1 MRFALFAWLHRLTI
15 GHKLLVSF
23 GLVLAILGL
32 SLAAILLYLS
42 LVNSYVDR
50 HQRITVPAIV
60 TAANMQRTILE
71 VDLLLHQF
79 LEDPAAQKAEDTRQR
94 LVGLLETA
102 TRDFELYRSRHAAR
116 THPILYGMLVEHG
129 QTTLADQEDA
139 ALSDIA
145 ESLPS
150 LPARWQR
157 LLFPSEMQ
165 ASAER
170 DRLAMEIDARMA
182 RLNQAL
188 QVLVDAHTRIDMEM
202 KKEGDRLVSRAR
214 LLTLGLVLL
223 LGVVIAGT
231 YWLVTRHI
239 ARPLTNLAFTADRVA
254 RQDLSASFTSWPSQD
269 EVGALS
275 RSLATML
282 GTLQERTHALERKTK
297 ELEAFTYSV
306 AHDLKGPLR
315 EIEGFSSLLERQHSG
330 EMSETTRRYV
340 STIRGSALRLSGLI
354 DDLLRYARL
363 EQQALTRT
371 SVPLKPLIQE
381 VLQDQA
387 QAIDAADCRV
397 TVECPDLTLP
407 GDAAGLRQVFVNLV
421 ANALKFSREARPP
434 ELHLGARHAG
444 PEIIVWVKD
453 NGIGFKQNDAEKIF
467 GLFERLHGPD
477 RYEGTGVGL
486 AIVKLIVEKHGGRVW
501 AESNPGKGATFYVAF
516 PSNGQEPGLAAHDR
530 QRSVEGESA
539 EGR

>member
-1 MRFALFAWLHRLTI
+1 MRFALFAPLRRLSI

-23 GLVLAILGL
+23 GLVLSILGL
-32 SLAAILLYLS
+32 SLAAMLSYLS

-60 TAANMQRTILE
+60 TAANMQRTFLE
-71 VDLLLHQF
+71 ADLLLHKF
-79 LEDPAAQKAEDTRQR
+79 LEDPAVQKAEDSRQR
-94 LVGLLETA
+94 LVGLLESA
-102 TRDFELYRSRHAAR
+102 TRDFELYHSRHAAR
-116 THPILYGMLVEHG
+116 THPILYGMLVDHEQVG
-129 QTTLADQEDA
+129 LADQEDA
-139 ALSDIA
+139 ALVDIGA
-145 ESLPS
+145 LLSS
-150 LPARWQR
+150 LPALWQP
-157 LLFPSEMQ
+157 LLTAP
-165 ASAER
+165 ER
-170 DRLAMEIDARMA
+170 PAATEIDRLATDIDQRMA
-182 RLNQAL
+182 RLARAVQT
-188 QVLVDAHTRIDMEM
+188 LVDAHTKIDVEM
-202 KKEGDRLVSRAR
+202 KKEGDRLVTRAR

-231 YWLVTRHI
+231 YRLATTQI
-239 ARPLTNLAFTADRVA
+239 ARPLKDLAFTADRVA

-282 GTLQERTHALERKTK
+282 GTLQERTRALERKTK
-297 ELEAFTYSV
+297 ELEGFTYSI

-315 EIEGFSSLLERQHSG
+315 EIEGFSSLLERQRSG
-330 EMSETTRRYV
+330 EMSETARHYV
-340 STIRGSALRLSGLI
+340 STIRSSTLRLSGLI

-363 EQQALTRT
+363 EQQALTRST
-371 SVPLKPLIQE
+371 VPLKPLIE
-381 VLQDQA
+381 GVLRDQA

-397 TVECPDLTLP
+397 TVECPDLRLS
-407 GDAAGLRQVFVNLV
+407 GDATGLRQVFVNLV

-453 NGIGFKQNDAEKIF
+453 NGIGFEQKDAEKIF
-467 GLFERLHGPD
+467 GLFERLHGLE

-486 AIVKLIVEKHGGRVW
+486 AIVKMIIEKHGGRVW
-501 AESNPGKGATFYVAF
+501 AESDPGKGAAFYVAF
-516 PSNGQEPGLAAHDR
+516 PSNKQERGLSAHDR

-539 EGR
+539 KGQ